1 MEINLKVLEG
11 QDNSPLLPVSDNP
24 NSNPYVQRTM
34 KARYIFEVRI
44 VHLLILIVTFWA
56 VLCLP
61 SFFTSMSLVPQTPS
75 FQFDSLFLSN
85 FNISNKT
92 IGANLDM
99 TLQIE
104 NPNSVTKIHF
114 NIINGSISYKDNSL
128 AMYSIKPFE
137 LGYREHRLVH
147 LKISKYQTMEKN
159 GWVLDEINKQRDE
172 NGAVSFSL
180 TMFVSATYTTGWWGI
195 KKFVSNPQCL
205 DLRVAFLPKAGF
217 GNWVNGG
224 PMKCSLPIF

>member
-11 QDNSPLLPVSDNP
+11 QDSPPQLLASNNP
-24 NSNPYVQRTM
+24 NSNPYVQRNM
-34 KARYIFEVRI
+34 KAHYISEVRI
-44 VHLLILIVTFWA
+44 VHLLILMVTFWA

-61 SFFTSMSLVPQTPS
+61 FFFTSMSLVPQTLS
-75 FQFDSLFLSN
+75 FQHNSLFLSN
-85 FNISNKT
+85 FNISNTT
-92 IGANLDM
+92 IGADWDK

-137 LGYREHRLVH
+137 LGYREHRTVH

-159 GWVLDEINKQRDE
+159 GWVSDEINMQRDE
-172 NGAVSFSL
+172 NGAVNFSL

-195 KKFVSNPQCL
+195 KKFVSNP
-205 DLRVAFLPKAGF
+205 
-217 GNWVNGG
+217 
-224 PMKCSLPIF
+224 